1 MNFHQWATNPVGKGS
16 AQVANRGVIILDLRK
31 RAEGREVSKGI
42 NLEVYKKGQTYLLYF
57 KLLSEHW
64 KDLWYD
70 VVFTLTP
77 PEGVD
82 VSHDRTIAN
91 YEMKIISNM
100 PSFAYTYAYAAN
112 AKGEVVEFLKSK
124 FPKIFWEEKPKVRNP
139 REEMGFEKS
148 ILLCVFYLTL
158 KKFQYIDTLDKLS
171 KGVPN
176 LPVLYKKFMS
186 FTDKMK
192 DYDAKM
198 KAHRAAVR
206 KSGVHMTKHGV
217 KRLKQKPLEPL
228 KSSSAKAPKMASRRT
243 LPQRAR

>member
-16 AQVANRGVIILDLRK
+16 AQVFNRGKIILDLQE
-31 RAEGREVSKGI
+31 RARGRENSRGI
-42 NLEVYKKGQTYLLYF
+42 NLTVYKKGQSYLLF
-57 KLLSEHW
+57 FRLLSESW

-70 VVFTLTP
+70 VVFTLSP
-77 PEGVD
+77 PEGED
-82 VSHDRTIAN
+82 VSHERTVAK

-112 AKGEVVEFLKSK
+112 AKGEVVEFLKGR
-124 FPKIFWEEKPKVRNP
+124 FPKIFWEQKPVVRNP
-139 REEMGFEKS
+139 KIEMGFEKS

-158 KKFQYIDTLDKLS
+158 KKYHYIDTLDKLS

-186 FTDKMK
+186 FEDKMK
-192 DYDAKM
+192 DYDKKM
-198 KAHRAAVR
+198 KAHKAEVR

-217 KRLKQKPLEPL
+217 RSLRQKPQEPL
-228 KSSSAKAPKMASRRT
+228 KPASAKAPRAASRRV

>member
-16 AQVANRGVIILDLRK
+16 AQVFNRGKIILDLQN
-31 RAEGREVSKGI
+31 RAKGRDDAKGI
-42 NLEVYKKGQTYLLYF
+42 DLTVYKKGQSYLLYF
-57 KLLSEHW
+57 KLLSESW

-70 VVFTLTP
+70 IVFTLSP
-77 PEGVD
+77 PEGED
-82 VSHDRTIAN
+82 VSHERTIAN

-112 AKGEVVEFLKSK
+112 AKGEVVEFLKGK
-124 FPKIFWEEKPKVRNP
+124 FPKIFWEQKPIVRNP
-139 REEMGFEKS
+139 RIEMGFEKS

-158 KKFQYIDTLDKLS
+158 KKYHYIDTLDKLS

-198 KAHRAAVR
+198 KAHKAAVR

-217 KRLKQKPLEPL
+217 KRLKQSPIEPL
-228 KSSSAKAPKMASRRT
+228 KSSSAKAPRVSSGRR
-243 LPQRAR
+243 LPQRSR